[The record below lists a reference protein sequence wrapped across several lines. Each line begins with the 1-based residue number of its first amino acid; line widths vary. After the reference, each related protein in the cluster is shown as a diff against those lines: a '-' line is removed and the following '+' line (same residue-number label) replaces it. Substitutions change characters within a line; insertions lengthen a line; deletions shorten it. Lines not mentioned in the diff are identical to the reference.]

1 MPFTFHQ
8 KKQPKSQILFLSLS
22 FLGLCSLGMCQEED
36 YSYHFVNINKT
47 WDKAREYCR
56 KHYTD
61 LATVSDRADAQRIC
75 GVNAKCP
82 GNKEPWIGL
91 HNEESPDRT
100 WRWTQPGLGLVSSQ
114 ATQWG
119 SNQPNSVEEKCVI
132 TRNKTWHDFPCN
144 SPQWFI
150 CYNSDP
156 GFTWLE
162 ALQYCRQH
170 HTDLIGGTQPM
181 TNVQRDHWIGLFE
194 NSWQWSDRSSSS
206 FRNWDE
212 EEENKTW
219 EEALLHCRHNHG
231 ELAVMSSC
239 PQRRM
244 VQARADRAESEFV
257 WVGLHYTCFF
267 EEWIWVDGHYVGE
280 GKWDKKEP
288 HECGLAGT
296 VKRGG
301 KKKWF
306 GKSSQE
312 KYNFCKPFWNYIWLH
327 LT

>member
-1 MPFTFHQ
+1 
-8 KKQPKSQILFLSLS
+8 
-22 FLGLCSLGMCQEED
+22 MCQEED

-47 WDKAREYCR
+47 WDKAQEYCR

-91 HNEESPDRT
+91 QHNKTINET
-100 WRWTQPGLGLVSSQ
+100 WRWTQPGLESDSSQ
-114 ATQWG
+114 KKWDTDQK
-119 SNQPNSVEEKCVI
+119 QPDHFPKNRDKCVFAQ
-132 TRNKTWHDFPCN
+132 NKMWHDWPC
-144 SPQWFI
+144 SKTQPFI
-150 CYNSDP
+150 CYNSDSEVYTEKK
-156 GFTWLE
+156 TWLG
-162 ALQYCRQH
+162 ALEYCREN

-181 TNVQRDHWIGLFE
+181 PNVHGDHWIGLFRD
-194 NSWQWSDRSSSS
+194 SWQWSNGSSSS

-212 EEENKTW
+212 DEEVLKNDRSRDKQQCNKTW

-244 VQARADRAESEFV
+244 VQAKADRAESEFV

-301 KKKWF
+301 QKKWF

-312 KYNFCKPFWNYIWLH
+312 KYNFVCSVSCRSKNSMGTCYKK
-327 LT
+327 